1 MSVSLIVLT
10 LNELDGIKTML
21 PRIKKEWVDEIVIVD
36 GGSTDGTIEYAK
48 KENYKVV
55 VQDRNGRGEGFRV
68 GLNNSIGDTLIY
80 FSPDGNEIPE
90 DIPNLLKKQKEG
102 YDQVIASRFSKD
114 SVSHDATFIRRLGN
128 NMFTWIINK
137 IFGSNV
143 DDAVNGYRLI
153 TRACMEDLN
162 TRAMNFEIEIEMT
175 IRAAK
180 KGYKIAEI
188 PTVEPKRASGNAKLN
203 TVIDGTKY
211 VILIIRET
219 LFW

>member
-1 MSVSLIVLT
+1 MSVSLIILT
-10 LNELDGIKTML
+10 LNEIDGLKTMM
-21 PRIKKEWVDEIVIVD
+21 PRIKKEWVDEIVVVD
-36 GGSTDGTIEYAK
+36 GRSTDGTIEEAK
-48 KENYKVV
+48 KQGYKVV
-55 VQDRNGRGEGFRV
+55 VQEITGRGEGFRT
-68 GLNNSIGDTLIY
+68 GLNNSNGNIIIY

-102 YDQVIASRFSKD
+102 YDQVIASRFSID

-153 TRACMEDLN
+153 TRECMEDLA
-162 TRAMNFEIEIEMT
+162 TRAKNFEIEIEMT
-175 IRAAK
+175 IRATK

-188 PTVEPKRASGNAKLN
+188 PTVEPKRTSGTAKLN
-203 TVIDGTKY
+203 TVIDGLKY
-211 VILIIRET
+211 VKLILRET
-219 LFW
+219 IYW

>member
-1 MSVSLIVLT
+1 
-10 LNELDGIKTML
+10 
-21 PRIKKEWVDEIVIVD
+21 
-36 GGSTDGTIEYAK
+36 
-48 KENYKVV
+48 
-55 VQDRNGRGEGFRV
+55 
-68 GLNNSIGDTLIY
+68 
-80 FSPDGNEIPE
+80 
-90 DIPNLLKKQKEG
+90 
-102 YDQVIASRFSKD
+102 
-114 SVSHDATFIRRLGN
+114 
-128 NMFTWIINK
+128 MFTWIINK

-188 PTVEPKRASGNAKLN
+188 PTVEPMWTSGNAKLN

-211 VILIIRET
+211 VILIMRET
-219 LFW
+219 IFW